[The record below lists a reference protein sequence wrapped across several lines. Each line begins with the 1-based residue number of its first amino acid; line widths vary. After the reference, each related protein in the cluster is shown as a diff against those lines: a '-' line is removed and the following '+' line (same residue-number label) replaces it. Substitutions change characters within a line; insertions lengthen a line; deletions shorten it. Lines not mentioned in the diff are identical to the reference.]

1 MKTQKRLSSS
11 WSLCIGA
18 VGGALV
24 LLVLSGCP
32 KRLEPTT
39 SSSEKKLVVIYTFD
53 ENTSAFKVTFGEGA
67 RTFTLDDADVG
78 NPLGKLARGKSTEA
92 GVQGIT
98 FATKSSPGCITGCVG
113 KYCGTV
119 C

>member
-1 MKTQKRLSSS
+1 MYRRSGWGACVACSIGLSET
-11 WSLCIGA
+11 
-18 VGGALV
+18 VGTYDEQLG
-24 LLVLSGCP
+24 
-32 KRLEPTT
+32 
-39 SSSEKKLVVIYTFD
+39 KKLVVIYTFD
-53 ENTSAFKVTFGEGA
+53 ESTSAFKVTFGEGA